1 MTNNLSVLHYWTMTE
16 QLLLNLDMSEMDPKQ
31 LVMDFTD
38 RYQNASEEVMDRFN
52 KDKEEY
58 GY

>member
-1 MTNNLSVLHYWTMTE
+1 MTE
-16 QLLLNLDMSEMDPKQ
+16 QLLLKLDQTEIDPKQ
-31 LVMDFTD
+31 LVMDFTAH
-38 RYQNASEEVMDRFN
+38 YENASKEVMDRFN